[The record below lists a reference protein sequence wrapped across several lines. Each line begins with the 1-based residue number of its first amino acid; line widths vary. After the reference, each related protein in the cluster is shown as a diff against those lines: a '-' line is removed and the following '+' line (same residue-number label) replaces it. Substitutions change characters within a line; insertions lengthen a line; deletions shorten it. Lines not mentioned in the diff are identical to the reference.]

1 VTPERVRWLLP
12 LLLVFAAILTLG
24 TAGWGSLYNETD
36 GQYAGAAKVM
46 AQGGSW
52 LIPENNGVPRLVKP
66 PLLYWGMAASMKV
79 FGVNEFAA
87 RLPSCLAIVAWVGI
101 TSLIGRRMGGPWR
114 GFLAGAILL
123 TCLGSFTL
131 GRIVMPE
138 PLFSAL
144 IAASLYCA
152 LRAADQP
159 RRKWFLGFWLFAS
172 LASFAKGWH
181 GLLYPLAI
189 VGLAALFHKESR
201 KNLCGLLSWQGA
213 LLFAAI
219 NLPWYFYVESRF
231 PGWLHNLIFAEQLGH
246 VAGSSSPATNY
257 TTVPRWQFVLLHL
270 AWFFPWSIAL
280 LLSLF
285 TFRRGGKL
293 SFATTLLI
301 CWAGVVFGSVML
313 TGQRQDY
320 YAMSMWPAFALLAA
334 AVVERASLRAA
345 LIALTVV
352 LTLAFAGVLAVPYV
366 IAGATANTADRSTA
380 WTTMTQLGPEVWAN
394 LSFTGAIGLGLALL
408 FCIAALVCDFLRRAN
423 TARVALVLSAACA
436 AMAAAAGF
444 ARVSVEFSL
453 AEAAPEIR
461 AALTPNGVL
470 VFDGDIDTGSSLLV
484 YTDSPVTLLDQNPEQ
499 DFIVTKFKIGR
510 DRYITSHDLAEL
522 WKSGRTV
529 VFVTEA
535 SKVPAWK
542 KLLGSPLKEIETC
555 GTQIVL
561 KN

>member
-1 VTPERVRWLLP
+1 VTPERERWLLP

-52 LIPENNGVPRLVKP
+52 LVPENNGVPRLVKP
-66 PLLYWGMAASMKV
+66 PLLYWGMAAAMKV
-79 FGVNEFAA
+79 FGINEFAA
-87 RLPSCLAIVAWVGI
+87 RLPSCLAIIAWVGI
-101 TSLIGRRMGGPWR
+101 TFLIGRRMGGPWR

-152 LRAADQP
+152 LRTADQP
-159 RRKWFLGFWLFAS
+159 GRKWILGFWLFAS
-172 LASFAKGWH
+172 LASFSKGWH

-201 KNLCGLLSWQGA
+201 KNLRGILSWQGV
-213 LLFAAI
+213 LLFAVI
-219 NLPWYFYVESRF
+219 NLPWYFYIESRY

-246 VAGSSSPATNY
+246 VAGSSAPATNY
-257 TTVPRWQFVLLHL
+257 SIVPRWQFVLLHL

-285 TFRRGGKL
+285 TFRRSGKL

-301 CWAGVVFGSVML
+301 CWVGVVFGSVML

-334 AVVERASLRAA
+334 VVVERASLRAA

-352 LTLAFAGVLAVPYV
+352 LTLAFAGVLAVPHV
-366 IAGATANTADRSTA
+366 IAGATADTADRSTA
-380 WTTMTQLGPEVWAN
+380 WTTMTQLGPEVWEN

-408 FCIAALVCDFLRRAN
+408 FCIAALMCDFLQRAK
-423 TARVALVLSAACA
+423 TARVALVLTATCA

-453 AEAAPEIR
+453 AEAAPKIR
-461 AALTPNGVL
+461 TVLPPDGLL

-484 YTDSPVTLLDQNPEQ
+484 YTDSPVTLLDQNPNQ
-499 DFIVTKFKIGR
+499 DFIVTKFGIGR
-510 DRYITSHDLAEL
+510 DRYITSHDLAKL

-535 SKVPAWK
+535 SKVPAWE